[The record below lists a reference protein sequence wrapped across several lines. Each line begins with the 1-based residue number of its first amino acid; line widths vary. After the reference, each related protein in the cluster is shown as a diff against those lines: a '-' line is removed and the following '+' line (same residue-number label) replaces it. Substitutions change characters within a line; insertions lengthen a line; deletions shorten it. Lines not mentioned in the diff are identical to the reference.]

1 MHRLFACRFLR
12 MAAAILLTASVLLTS
27 AVAEES
33 SADDPAAFE
42 AIRLLL
48 DRIEVTLKREGLSA
62 QALYDLGQTLNPAR
76 DQLRGRIADLEPK
89 FAQIEE
95 RLKQLGPPPGKDAPP
110 ENPALAEERA
120 RLSKELSET
129 EAPLKQARSLAA
141 RADQL
146 ADQITEQRRAAYA
159 RQLFA
164 QSPSVL
170 SPTLWLESSHALGA
184 ELGEL
189 VYELR
194 TWADLLRAPE
204 NLSRTGAA
212 LLTLLA
218 IGIAMVLLRRWLR
231 RWGTAHAPGAPT
243 RFGKAVAALGVVLR
257 IILVAPLM
265 TAAVIAV
272 LERLQLLPDR
282 LLEIAYGLVA
292 AVAIAA
298 GGRAVATGVLAPEA
312 PERRLIALDDV
323 TVAVLMRA
331 LVWSARAMG
340 LLVLVLVVHKVLAAP
355 PVLLIAT
362 NMVFALAVCGLLA
375 QLLWASYRPRAN
387 LDTETLPRALWIR
400 TIGWLVLTVMVLALL
415 TGYSGFATFI
425 AERMLSTLA
434 VLGMLFLLLI
444 LTHTLFIERLG
455 AGTARGRAIAANF
468 GVSPRR
474 LGLIASLVSGGVCLF
489 LILGAMVLIV
499 GPWEVSAGDFL
510 DTLKGFAFG
519 FRIGEVTI
527 SLTTILAAV
536 FWLLL
541 ALLITKALQKW
552 LERYLLPRTELE
564 PSLQQSIAAIAGYIG
579 VIVAIVLALTQL
591 GIDLQ
596 KVALIAG
603 ALSVGIGFG
612 LQSIVSNFVSGL
624 ILLAERPIRI
634 GDLVVVKGEEGYVR
648 RIRVRATEI
657 ETFERASVIIPNAEF
672 ITGAVKNWTHANTT
686 GRIIIKVRAMYD
698 SDPDLVCATLLA
710 SASEHPRILKQPAP
724 RALLLGFGDTA
735 LEFELRAF
743 VGHVDDGLT
752 TRSDLHFDILRR
764 FRAAGI
770 RMTPPPPPPTV
781 VELRR
786 DSKSG

>member
-1 MHRLFACRFLR
+1 
-12 MAAAILLTASVLLTS
+12 MAAAVLLTALALLMP
-27 AVAEES
+27 AGAEET
-33 SADDPAAFE
+33 SADDPAQFE

-48 DRIEVTLKREGLSA
+48 DRMEVTLKREGLSA
-62 QALYDLGQTLNPAR
+62 QTLYDLGQTLNPAR
-76 DQLRGRIADLEPK
+76 DQLRERIADLEPK
-89 FAQIEE
+89 FAKIEE
-95 RLKQLGPPPGKDAPP
+95 RLKQLGPPPAKDAPP
-110 ENPALAEERA
+110 ENAALAEERA
-120 RLSKELSET
+120 RLQKEFSEI

-141 RADQL
+141 RGDQI

-159 RQLFA
+159 RQLFE

-170 SPTLWLESSHALGA
+170 SPGLWLDSANALGS
-184 ELGEL
+184 EIGDL
-189 VYELR
+189 VYSVR
-194 TWADLLRAPE
+194 AWVDMLRAPE
-204 NLSRTGAA
+204 NQSRVGVA
-212 LLTLLA
+212 LLILLA
-218 IGIAMVLLRRWLR
+218 IGVAVLLLRRWLR
-231 RWGTAHAPGAPT
+231 QYGARSPGTQT

-257 IILVAPLM
+257 IMLVAPLM
-265 TAAVIAV
+265 TAAVVAV
-272 LERLQLLPDR
+272 LEKFQLLPDH

-292 AVAIAA
+292 AVAIAT

-312 PERRLIALDDV
+312 PERRLIALDDA
-323 TVAVLMRA
+323 TVRVLMRA

-340 LLVLVLVVHKVLAAP
+340 LLVVSLVVHKVVTAP
-355 PVLLIAT
+355 PVLLITT
-362 NMVFALAVCGLLA
+362 NMAFALVVCGLLA
-375 QLLWASYRPRAN
+375 QLLWDSYRPREDVDA
-387 LDTETLPRALWIR
+387 ETLPRALWIR
-400 TIGWLVLTVMVLALL
+400 AIGWLVLTVMVAALL
-415 TGYSGFATFI
+415 IGYSGFATFI

-455 AGTARGRAIAANF
+455 AGTARGRTIAANF

-474 LGLIASLVSGGVCLF
+474 LGLIASLVSGGICLF
-489 LILGAMVLIV
+489 LIFGAMLLIV
-499 GPWEVSAGDFL
+499 GPWEVTAGDFL

-527 SLTTILAAV
+527 SFGAILASA
-536 FWLLL
+536 FWLLV

-552 LERYLLPRTELE
+552 LERYLLPRTEME

-657 ETFERASVIIPNAEF
+657 ETFDRASVIIPNAEF

-686 GRIIIKVRAMYD
+686 GRIIIKVKLPFN
-698 SDPDLVCATLLA
+698 SDPELVCQTLLG
-710 SASEHPRILKQPAP
+710 SATEHPRILKQPPP
-724 RALLLGFGDTA
+724 RALLLGFADNG

-743 VGHVDDGLT
+743 VGHVDDGLV
-752 TRSDLHFDILRR
+752 TRSDLHLDILRR
-764 FRAAGI
+764 FRDAGI
-770 RMTPPPPPPTV
+770 AMTPPPAPPTV
-781 VELRR
+781 VLTRA
-786 DSKSG
+786 DPGS

>member
-1 MHRLFACRFLR
+1 
-12 MAAAILLTASVLLTS
+12 MAAAVLLTAFVLLVP
-27 AVAEES
+27 AAAEQGS
-33 SADDPAAFE
+33 DSDPAGFE

-48 DRIEVTLKREGLSA
+48 ERVEGTLKREGLSA
-62 QALYDLGQTLNPAR
+62 QTLYDLGRTLNPAR
-76 DQLRGRIADLEPK
+76 DELHGRIADLEPK

-95 RLKQLGPPPGKDAPP
+95 RLKKLGPPPAKDAPP

-120 RLSKELSET
+120 RLNQELSEI

-141 RADQL
+141 RADQISE
-146 ADQITEQRRAAYA
+146 QITEKRRDAYA
-159 RQLFA
+159 RQLFE

-170 SPTLWLESSHALGA
+170 SPSLWLDSAHALR
-184 ELGEL
+184 GEIGDL

-194 TWADLLRAPE
+194 AWADLLRAPE
-204 NLSRTGAA
+204 NLSRTGVAMLA
-212 LLTLLA
+212 SLA
-218 IGIAMVLLRRWLR
+218 ICVAVFLLRRWLWR
-231 RWGTAHAPGAPT
+231 HGAGAPGTPT
-243 RFGKAVAALGVVLR
+243 RFGKAVAALGVILR
-257 IILVAPLM
+257 IMLVAPLM
-265 TAAVIAV
+265 TVAIIAV
-272 LERLQLLPDR
+272 LETLQLLPHH
-282 LLEIAYGLVA
+282 LIELAHGLAA

-312 PERRLIALDDV
+312 PERRLIALDDA
-323 TVAVLMRA
+323 TVRVLMRA

-340 LLVLVLVVHKVLAAP
+340 LLVLSLVVHKMLTAP
-355 PVLLIAT
+355 PVLLITT
-362 NMVFALAVCGLLA
+362 NMAFALVVCGLLA
-375 QLLWASYRPRAN
+375 QLLWASYRPRAQV
-387 LDTETLPRALWIR
+387 DTETLPRALWIR
-400 TIGWLVLTVMVLALL
+400 ALGWLALTVMVLALL
-415 TGYSGFATFI
+415 SGYSGFATFI

-434 VLGMLFLLLI
+434 VLGMLYLLLI

-474 LGLIASLVSGGVCLF
+474 LGLIASLVSGGICLF
-489 LILGAMVLIV
+489 LILGALILIV

-527 SLTTILAAV
+527 SFGAILAAA

-552 LERYLLPRTELE
+552 LERYLLPRTEME
-564 PSLQQSIAAIAGYIG
+564 PSLQQSIGAIAGYIG

-657 ETFERASVIIPNAEF
+657 ETFDRASVIIPNAEF

-686 GRIIIKVRAMYD
+686 GRIIIKVKLPYRN
-698 SDPDLVCATLLA
+698 DPELVCETLLA
-710 SASEHPRILKQPAP
+710 SANEHPRVLKQPPP

-735 LEFELRAF
+735 LEFELRVF
-743 VGHVDDGLT
+743 IGHVDDGLV
-752 TRSDLHFDILRR
+752 TRSDLHLDILRR

-770 RMTPPPPPPTV
+770 AMTPPPPPPPVILTRPAPDPD
-781 VELRR
+781 EERPPKR
-786 DSKSG
+786 

>member
-1 MHRLFACRFLR
+1 MHRLYACRFLR
-12 MAAAILLTASVLLTS
+12 MAAAILLTALALLMP
-27 AVAEES
+27 VRAEQS
-33 SADDPAAFE
+33 SADDPAGFE

-48 DRIEVTLKREGLSA
+48 DRMEVTLKREGLSA
-62 QALYDLGQTLNPAR
+62 QTLYDLGQTLNPAR
-76 DQLRGRIADLEPK
+76 DELRGQIADLEPK

-95 RLKQLGPPPGKDAPP
+95 RLKQLGPPPAKDAPP

-120 RLSKELSET
+120 RLTKELSEI

-141 RADQL
+141 RADQI
-146 ADQITEQRRAAYA
+146 AEQITEQRRAAYA
-159 RQLFA
+159 RQLFE

-170 SPTLWLESSHALGA
+170 SPTLWLESAHALGS
-184 ELGEL
+184 EFGDI

-194 TWADLLRAPE
+194 AWADLLRAPE
-204 NLSRTGAA
+204 NLSRTGIAILA
-212 LLTLLA
+212 LLA
-218 IGIAMVLLRRWLR
+218 IGIVVFLLRRWLQR
-231 RWGTAHAPGAPT
+231 RSTGAPGTPT
-243 RFGKAVAALGVVLR
+243 RFGKAIAALGVVLR
-257 IILVAPLM
+257 IMLVAPLM
-265 TAAVIAV
+265 TAAAIAV
-272 LERLQLLPDR
+272 LENFQLLPDR
-282 LLEIAYGLVA
+282 LIEIAYGLAA
-292 AVAIAA
+292 AVAIAT

-312 PERRLIALDDV
+312 PERRLIALDDA
-323 TVAVLMRA
+323 TVRVLMRA

-340 LLVLVLVVHKVLAAP
+340 LLVLSLVVHKVLTAP
-355 PVLLIAT
+355 PVLLITT
-362 NMVFALAVCGLLA
+362 NMAFALVVCGLLA
-375 QLLWASYRPRAN
+375 QLLWASYRPRA
-387 LDTETLPRALWIR
+387 DVDVETLPRALWIR
-400 TIGWLVLTVMVLALL
+400 AIGWLVLTVMVAALL
-415 TGYSGFATFI
+415 IGYSGFATFI

-434 VLGMLFLLLI
+434 VLGMLYLLLI

-455 AGTARGRAIAANF
+455 ASTARGRAIAANF
-468 GVSPRR
+468 GISPRR
-474 LGLIASLVSGGVCLF
+474 LGLIASLVSGGICLF
-489 LILGAMVLIV
+489 LILGALILIV

-519 FRIGEVTI
+519 FRIGEFTI
-527 SLTTILAAV
+527 SFATILAAA

-552 LERYLLPRTELE
+552 LERYLLPRTEME

-672 ITGAVKNWTHANTT
+672 ITSAVKNWTHANTT
-686 GRIIIKVRAMYD
+686 GRIIIKVKLPY
-698 SDPDLVCATLLA
+698 STDPELVCETLLA
-710 SASEHPRILKQPAP
+710 SASEHPRVLKQPPP

-743 VGHVDDGLT
+743 VGHVDDGLV
-752 TRSDLHFDILRR
+752 TRSDLHLDILRR
-764 FRAAGI
+764 FHDAGI
-770 RMTPPPPPPTV
+770 QMTAPPAVILTRPAPDPA
-781 VELRR
+781 
-786 DSKSG
+786 